1 MTRRR
6 VPSSQPQLDLPGV
19 EPEPSRRRSRR
30 PRRIEGELPQ
40 RPETGA
46 EQPGFDFDAAP
57 ADPPLDRYGLRA
69 LEHWRHHA
77 PPGQRDVADPR
88 RFFAELGERLASRIE
103 ELAAPEEAALPA
115 ELSSLDRIREV
126 TLIRSRA
133 EQLALAE
140 QRQLIEEIG
149 QAEERRLDDLLD
161 ALPPSELVD
170 DELARLEEDLAQ
182 SHALDADPTPSTAQ
196 EQARIELTRMRD
208 LLATAHDPGAA
219 LAERIGAAEE
229 AERLTGRWS
238 RRT

>member
-30 PRRIEGELPQ
+30 PRRIEAELPQ
-40 RPETGA
+40 HPETWA

-88 RFFAELGERLASRIE
+88 RFFAELGERLANRIE
-103 ELAAPEEAALPA
+103 ELATPEEAALPA
-115 ELSSLDRIREV
+115 TLPPLERIGQISRIR
-126 TLIRSRA
+126 RRA
-133 EQLALAE
+133 EELALTE
-140 QRQLIEEIG
+140 QLQLIDEIG
-149 QAEERRLDDLLD
+149 QAEERRLEDLLSS
-161 ALPPSELVD
+161 LPSSELVD
-170 DELARLEEDLAQ
+170 DELVRLEDEVAR
-182 SHALDADPTPSTAQ
+182 SHELDADPTPTTTQ
-196 EQARIELTRMRD
+196 EQAREELMRMRD
-208 LLATAHDPGAA
+208 LLATAHDPAKA
-219 LAERIGAAEE
+219 VAERIKAAEE
-229 AERLTGRWS
+229 ARNLTGRWS